1 MQEKKTSEAQVSA
14 SRRWEKANPE
24 RARYIRYRTGA
35 RCFLRNHA
43 TLEDL
48 EEVEELVKERREN
61 LLKEEK

>member
-1 MQEKKTSEAQVSA
+1 MQEKKTSKAQVSA
-14 SRRWEKANPE
+14 SRRWEQANPE
-24 RARYIRYRTGA
+24 RTRYIRYRTGA

>member
-1 MQEKKTSEAQVSA
+1 MQEKKTSKAQVSA
-14 SRRWEKANPE
+14 SRRWEQANPE
-24 RARYIRYRTGA
+24 RTRYIRYRTGA

-61 LLKEEK
+61 LQKEEK